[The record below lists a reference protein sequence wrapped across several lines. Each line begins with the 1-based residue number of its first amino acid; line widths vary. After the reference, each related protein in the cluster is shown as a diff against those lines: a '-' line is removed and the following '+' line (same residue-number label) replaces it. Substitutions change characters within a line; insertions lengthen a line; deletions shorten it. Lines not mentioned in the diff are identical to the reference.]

1 MQTFQASNF
10 TGYLG
15 ESLRFQRLDSQ
26 GTPVGPVLA
35 GCVREIRREGRRVAV
50 SLWIP
55 AQSCTHTYYAK
66 ELYYRGS
73 GR

>member
-15 ESLRFQRLDSQ
+15 QSLRFQCLDSQ
-26 GTPVGPVLA
+26 EKPAGPVIT
-35 GCVREIRREGRRVAV
+35 GCVREIRREGRRVAI

-55 AQSCTHTYYAK
+55 AQNRIRTYYAK